1 MRKFDLDII
10 FGFLPDEDKKNFMVW
25 DNVWTLSS
33 SVGNYIVATYR
44 APFDGRIS
52 ITIEDYEN
60 TVKQK
65 ERENKLNNIL

>member
-1 MRKFDLDII
+1 
-10 FGFLPDEDKKNFMVW
+10 MVW

-33 SVGNYIVATYR
+33 RVGNYIVATYR

-60 TVKQK
+60 TIKQK

>member
-10 FGFLPDEDKKNFMVW
+10 FGFLSDEDKKHFMVW
-25 DNVWTLSS
+25 DNVWI
-33 SVGNYIVATYR
+33 VGNNIVVTWKVRR
-44 APFDGRIS
+44 APYDRTIS

-65 ERENKLNNIL
+65 ERENKLNKIL

>member
-10 FGFLPDEDKKNFMVW
+10 FGFLSDEDKKHFMVW
-25 DNVWTLSS
+25 DNVWI
-33 SVGNYIVATYR
+33 VGNNIVATYR
-44 APFDGRIS
+44 APFGESIS

>member
-10 FGFLPDEDKKNFMVW
+10 FGFLPDEDKKSFMVW
-25 DNVWTLSS
+25 DNVW
-33 SVGNYIVATYR
+33 SVGNYIIATYR

-60 TVKQK
+60 TIKQK